1 MRHTLTKS
9 RLSRNLGVIAAA
21 TLAFSLA
28 ACSAPSSTE
37 KTPAATDDGAL
48 ETTELLIGIV
58 PVIDHASVFVAI
70 DEGFFD
76 EEGLSVTAQPAQ
88 GGAAAVP
95 AMIAGEMQG
104 AFATYPSFM
113 LAQNSGIGINIV
125 AEGVRGT
132 AETAGVYVAK
142 DSPVQDISDLAGK
155 KIAVN
160 TLNNTGDLT
169 IKTLLSEAGV
179 DLGSVEFIELGFA
192 DMMPTLANGGVDA
205 AWLVEPFQT
214 AALGEGAR
222 KIFATYEGTTDGI
235 PVSGIGMTE
244 AFVTENPN
252 TTAAFVRAIERAN
265 ELIAEDPKVARDIL
279 PSYSKVTPEV
289 AAQLQAPAWSAGS
302 PDVEALEA
310 WNKIMTD
317 QGALDAPVDLKKMVW
332 TAK

>member
-192 DMMPTLANGGVDA
+192 DMMPTLANGGGRRR
-205 AWLVEPFQT
+205 LV
-214 AALGEGAR
+214 GGA
-222 KIFATYEGTTDGI
+222 IPDGSSRGGR
-235 PVSGIGMTE
+235 PEDLRDLRRHDRRNSRFRDRHDRGVCDGKPKHNGCVCSGH
-244 AFVTENPN
+244 
-252 TTAAFVRAIERAN
+252 
-265 ELIAEDPKVARDIL
+265 
-279 PSYSKVTPEV
+279 
-289 AAQLQAPAWSAGS
+289 
-302 PDVEALEA
+302 
-310 WNKIMTD
+310 
-317 QGALDAPVDLKKMVW
+317 
-332 TAK
+332 